1 MPGMMFVVV
10 IALVIAMAVIGHAQA
25 QKRRKALEAWAAAHG
40 LEFSPDKMWGVDA
53 RFPGF
58 EALRRGDNR
67 YAHNLLSGRRN
78 GAEFLAFDYHYE
90 THSRDSKGRRQTH
103 HHHFSA
109 VILGA
114 QVPLQPLTIRPEG
127 FFDRVGA
134 FFGYEDI
141 NFESAEFSRKFH
153 VSAPDRRWAYDVL
166 HARAIEFLLASP
178 AYSIDMEPAHVL
190 AWRGAT
196 FPPAEFET
204 AARVVEGLLAR
215 LPEYVKQRQLAAPP
229 PIPGSTS
236 ATGSR
241 ATPAPPPLPPPAPLA

>member
-1 MPGMMFVVV
+1 VPGMMIVVV
-10 IALVIAMAVIGHAQA
+10 IVLVIVMAVIGHAQA
-25 QKRRKALEAWAAAHG
+25 QKRRKDLAAWAAAHG
-40 LEFSPDKMWGVDA
+40 LGFSPDKVWGVDD

-67 YAHNLLSGRRN
+67 YAHNILSGHRD
-78 GAEFLAFDYHYE
+78 GAEFHAFDYHYE
-90 THSRDSKGRRQTH
+90 THSRDSKGHRHTH

-114 QVPLQPLTIRPEG
+114 PVPLQPLAIRPEG

-141 NFESAEFSRKFH
+141 NFESAEFSRRFH

-166 HARAIEFLLASP
+166 HARTIEFLLASP
-178 AYSIDMEPAHVL
+178 AYTIDMEPSHVL
-190 AWRGAT
+190 AWRNAV
-196 FPPAEFET
+196 FPPDEFET

-215 LPEYVKQRQLAAPP
+215 LPDYVRQRQIATPP
-229 PIPGSTS
+229 PIPGTT
-236 ATGSR
+236 AAG
-241 ATPAPPPLPPPAPLA
+241 APAPAPPPLPPPIPWA